1 MAFAINDRV
10 KETSTTT
17 GTGTFSLGG
26 AVSGFQTFVA
36 GVGGGNT
43 TYYAIVNDTGTE
55 FEIGIGTVTD
65 SGTDTLSRDT
75 ILESSNSDS
84 AVSFSSGTK
93 TVFCTLPAE
102 KVVVTPGSGAMTI
115 SPPTDLTVDA
125 GNDIVF
131 DAAGNAIRFKSN
143 GTEVGQA
150 SLASQDLTILSSVS
164 DKDLIFKGND
174 GGSTITALTLD
185 MSDAGTATFNHDIIL
200 GDNSKAQFGAGLDLN
215 VYHSGSHSY
224 IENNTGDLVLLNNSD
239 DKDIIFQSDD
249 GSGGTTTYFYVD
261 GSGSRIIFEQ
271 ITRHMDN
278 IYAGFG
284 SDADLRI
291 FHDGS
296 NSKIQQSSGATGDL
310 IIENRVSDEDIIFK
324 GSDSG
329 SDFTALT
336 LDMSDAGT
344 ATFNHDIVLGDN
356 SKALF
361 GASSDLEILHNS
373 SSGNSFISDV
383 GTGSL
388 IISSN
393 QVLFQSADK
402 SETLMQVN
410 ENSDVKLFHDNT
422 ERLATTASGID
433 VSGSIQVDNGGSLGF
448 GGTNYK
454 IEGSSSANHRIAFH
468 TDGSERM
475 RLDSNG
481 KLIIA
486 DTASHTDDFL
496 QIESPASGGGHGIQ
510 LRRNDSNNDQQLGRI
525 LFGNNTDTDIATIAV
540 KTDGANDS
548 GALFFST
555 QPASGS
561 STERMRINSSGNVG
575 IGNSNPSVALD
586 VTGDF
591 KVSGSIT
598 IGSTAITSTAAELNF
613 SDGVTSNIQTQLDT
627 KTTQGFALAMAVAL

>member
-1 MAFAINDRV
+1 
-10 KETSTTT
+10 
-17 GTGTFSLGG
+17 L
-26 AVSGFQTFVA
+26 
-36 GVGGGNT
+36 
-43 TYYAIVNDTGTE
+43 
-55 FEIGIGTVTD
+55 
-65 SGTDTLSRDT
+65 
-75 ILESSNSDS
+75 
-84 AVSFSSGTK
+84 
-93 TVFCTLPAE
+93 
-102 KVVVTPGSGAMTI
+102 
-115 SPPTDLTVDA
+115 
-125 GNDIVF
+125 
-131 DAAGNAIRFKSN
+131 
-143 GTEVGQA
+143 
-150 SLASQDLTILSSVS
+150 
-164 DKDLIFKGND
+164 
-174 GGSTITALTLD
+174 
-185 MSDAGTATFNHDIIL
+185 
-200 GDNSKAQFGAGLDLN
+200 
-215 VYHSGSHSY
+215 
-224 IENNTGDLVLLNNSD
+224 
-239 DKDIIFQSDD
+239 
-249 GSGGTTTYFYVD
+249 
-261 GSGSRIIFEQ
+261 
-271 ITRHMDN
+271 DN

-296 NSKIQQSSGATGDL
+296 NSKVQQASSATGNL
-310 IIENRVSDEDIIFK
+310 IIENRAPDSDTIFE
-324 GSDSG
+324 GSDNG
-329 SDFTALT
+329 SEFVALT

-393 QVLFQSADK
+393 QALFQSADK

-422 ERLATTASGID
+422 ERLATTGSGID

-575 IGNSNPSVALD
+575 IGNSSPSVALD

-613 SDGVTSNIQTQLDT
+613 SDGVTSNIQTQ
-627 KTTQGFALAMAVAL
+627 